1 MNNSVI
7 FKLEM

>member
-7 FKLEM
+7 R